1 MYFGAKSIIALAI
14 MKNIEKITPDDFL
27 HQIEEINNRLG
38 IMSEK
43 LDNLDTLVQKI
54 SESSTI
60 LDSARDYLEAI
71 HLILEENTKRKR

>member
-1 MYFGAKSIIALAI
+1 